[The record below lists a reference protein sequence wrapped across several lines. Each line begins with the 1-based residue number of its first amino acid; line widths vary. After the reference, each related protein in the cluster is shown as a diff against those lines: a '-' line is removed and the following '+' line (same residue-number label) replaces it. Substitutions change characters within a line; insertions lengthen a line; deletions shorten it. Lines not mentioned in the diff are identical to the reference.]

1 MKKQVF
7 SLLFVCMAYGLF
19 AQETTLNAAFYKVKL
34 TERPA
39 LYKAMAEHNAKFRP
53 AGSPLAIAVYNITG
67 GLHNGEILILSN
79 IGLSFKDRDK
89 ASTSPAGMSDD
100 LYANVLPHF
109 EAITDGDVMVYE
121 KNYSSSD
128 FSERTDKIL
137 NTIFTIKEGAGREFW
152 DIVKKFPKAWEKSG
166 LKIAAYVPITGSS
179 RLVLSQRLPEGWS
192 ELDEKNTFS
201 SDYEAIYGKGS
212 LERDAKLF
220 FSYILSKE
228 TMMMSL
234 NRDISSK

>member
-1 MKKQVF
+1 MH
-7 SLLFVCMAYGLF
+7 G
-19 AQETTLNAAFYKVKL
+19 TRIN
-34 TERPA
+34 
-39 LYKAMAEHNAKFRP
+39 
-53 AGSPLAIAVYNITG
+53 
-67 GLHNGEILILSN
+67 
-79 IGLSFKDRDK
+79 
-89 ASTSPAGMSDD
+89 